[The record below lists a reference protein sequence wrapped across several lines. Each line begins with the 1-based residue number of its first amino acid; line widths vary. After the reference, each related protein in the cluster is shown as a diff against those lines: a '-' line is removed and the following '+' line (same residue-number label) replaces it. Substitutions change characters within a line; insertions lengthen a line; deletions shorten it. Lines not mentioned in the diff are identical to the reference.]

1 MLGFGRQRLQLKGKH
16 CYIGGGSEGL
26 GLALACQLAQKGAH
40 VTIISRSKDKL
51 AKALQQVEQHRQ
63 APDQILVSFSCDLTS
78 AKDSAETIRQACKLH
93 HNNVAPDFIFACA
106 GGCTPR
112 MFVDAEVDEH
122 IKALEW
128 NFKSALCTVHEG
140 VRMMKDQG
148 RKGKIVF
155 TTSVLSMFGFAGYST
170 YCPSKFAIR
179 GLADSLRNELIMYN
193 IEVSVFVPAS
203 IFSPGFEN
211 EQAIKS
217 DITKRIEGPDD
228 GVKPEQAAHYMIR
241 GLERNDY
248 YITYEPVG
256 HMLRTS
262 RGGAPGNDFL
272 LDIFWGFAGNIV
284 MPLWRFFLA
293 DREVKKERAKIR
305 KAAAAAAA

>member
-1 MLGFGRQRLQLKGKH
+1 MLGFGRKQFQVKDKH

-26 GLALACQLAQKGAH
+26 GLALACQLAERGAH
-40 VTIISRSKDKL
+40 VTIVSRSASKL
-51 AKALQQVEQHRQ
+51 EKALNQVEQHRQ
-63 APDQILVSFSCDLTS
+63 SPNQKLASYSCDLTS
-78 AKDSAETIRQACKLH
+78 AKDAAETVTRACQAH
-93 HNNVAPDFIFACA
+93 HNLAPDYIFACA

-112 MFVDAEVDEH
+112 MFLEAEVDDH
-122 IKALEW
+122 MKALEW
-128 NFKSALCTVHEG
+128 NFKTALCTVHEG
-140 VRMMKDQG
+140 VKMMKEQG

-179 GLADSLRNELIMYN
+179 GLADALRNELIMYD
-193 IEVSVFVPAS
+193 IDVSVFIPAS

-211 EQAIKS
+211 EQAMKS

-228 GVKPEQAAHYMIR
+228 GVKPEQAARYMIK
-241 GLERNDY
+241 GLERNEY

-262 RGGAPGNDFL
+262 RGGIPGNNYFL
-272 LDIFWGFAGNIV
+272 DVFWGFAGNIV

-293 DREVKKERAKIR
+293 DSQVRKERAKLR
-305 KAAAAAAA
+305 KRAS